1 MKNVE
6 VTLYRYL
13 NGKRVKVETIL
24 TDSKGNY
31 LFDGLQPGDYQVEF
45 ELPDGYVFTK
55 PNVDP
60 KVGSDTKPDGTTVTI
75 TIRENQDNLDI
86 WAGLYPDK
94 ENPPVT
100 PDPDDGGVIPVK
112 PDTDTPIDPNTG
124 KPITDELDEGYT
136 SPDDPKTDNTPSSPG
151 TTNGNS
157 GQSDKT
163 NGNGGLPQS
172 GEAPPLPWQWI
183 GVILILL
190 GGLLMYR
197 NRKAKEVK

>member
-75 TIRENQDNLDI
+75 TILENQDNLDI

-94 ENPPVT
+94 EIYWTLILTMEVSFQSNRTRIHRSIGVQANQLQMNSTKGTLRQMIQKQIT
-100 PDPDDGGVIPVK
+100 PLHLLVLPMEIQDSRIKQTATVDYRSQVK
-112 PDTDTPIDPNTG
+112 
-124 KPITDELDEGYT
+124 LHHFH
-136 SPDDPKTDNTPSSPG
+136 
-151 TTNGNS
+151 
-157 GQSDKT
+157 
-163 NGNGGLPQS
+163 GNGL
-172 GEAPPLPWQWI
+172 EFF
-183 GVILILL
+183 
-190 GGLLMYR
+190 
-197 NRKAKEVK
+197 